1 MSTSSPGNSG
11 KMLLLGKEIDFLLFG
26 SLGPPSTFHPQ
37 EPEFV
42 WFQSVQRFD
51 NLRDHPHR
59 KSPGGTL
66 PGDVALLEMSVL
78 ILSTHNTNSWKPS
91 AALRIIE

>member
-1 MSTSSPGNSG
+1 
-11 KMLLLGKEIDFLLFG
+11 MLLLGKEIDFLLFG

-51 NLRDHPHR
+51 YLGDYCHWE
-59 KSPGGTL
+59 SPGGTL

-78 ILSTHNTNSWKPS
+78 ILSINNTNSWKPS
-91 AALRIIE
+91 VALRIIE